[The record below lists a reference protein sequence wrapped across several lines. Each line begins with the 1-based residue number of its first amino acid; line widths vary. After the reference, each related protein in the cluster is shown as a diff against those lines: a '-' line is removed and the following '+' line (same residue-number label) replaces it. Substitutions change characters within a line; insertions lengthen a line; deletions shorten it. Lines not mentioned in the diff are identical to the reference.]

1 MLVTDNL
8 QVITQEMFF
17 EMIEDRIVKAKM
29 SYVDAIV
36 DICEKKNIDIESI
49 PKLIDAKLRKIL
61 KNEAL
66 NLNMIKR
73 SGRKLPI

>member
-1 MLVTDNL
+1 MTDNL

-17 EMIEDRIVKAKM
+17 EMIKDRIVKAKM

>member
-1 MLVTDNL
+1 MTDNL

-17 EMIEDRIVKAKM
+17 EMIKERIAKAKM